1 MIVVATCHLAA
12 RRLAFRSS
20 TGKATSLRLLQLVAQ
35 VITEKRPT
43 EQVAIGALARMFE
56 TIGLSLVLNYW
67 GVRTNPFD

>member
-1 MIVVATCHLAA
+1 MAN
-12 RRLAFRSS
+12 
-20 TGKATSLRLLQLVAQ
+20 SLRLLQLVAQ